1 MTPPDTPN
9 FLDLLKSFDFDTV
22 TLTLI
27 ILIGIWLLVVL
38 LHRLAAGAVLSAPSY
53 RPTILKLQTLVT
65 FGLYIV
71 GGVSVVFVLVRP
83 SREVAVA
90 MGGSLAV
97 MVALAFKDVA
107 ASVLS
112 GLLLLFDRPFQ
123 VGDRVQFGDYY
134 GDILTIGLRV
144 VRLRTLGDSIVT
156 IPNSMFLSSAVSS
169 GNYGE
174 LDMLV
179 ECDFYVSLDADL
191 AKARDILH
199 EVSVTSRFAYLK
211 KPAVIVISEEV
222 VAEMVVVRL
231 KSKVYVQDCLY
242 EVPLRSD
249 ITVRAAQAFLQA
261 GITRPQGRS
270 PR

>member
-1 MTPPDTPN
+1 MTPDAPN
-9 FLDLLKSFDFDTV
+9 LLQLFQAFDFDTV
-22 TLTLI
+22 SLTLA
-27 ILIGIWLLVVL
+27 ILIAIWVLVLLV
-38 LHRLAAGAVLSAPSY
+38 HRGASGAVLSAPSY
-53 RPTILKLQTLVT
+53 RPTILKLQTLLT

-71 GGVSVVFVLVRP
+71 GGVLVVFVLVRP

-97 MVALAFKDVA
+97 MFALAFKDVA

-134 GDILTIGLRV
+134 GDIMTIGLRV

-179 ECDFYVSLDADL
+179 ECDFFVSLEADI
-191 AKARDILH
+191 AKARDILY
-199 EVSVTSRFAYLK
+199 EVSVTSRFAYLR
-211 KPAVIVISEEV
+211 KPVAIVISEEV
-222 VAEMVVVRL
+222 VAEMIVVRL
-231 KSKVYVQDCLY
+231 KSKLYVQDCLY

-249 ITVRAAQAFLQA
+249 ITVRTAQAYAEA
-261 GITRPQGRS
+261 GITRPQCRS
-270 PR
+270 HQ